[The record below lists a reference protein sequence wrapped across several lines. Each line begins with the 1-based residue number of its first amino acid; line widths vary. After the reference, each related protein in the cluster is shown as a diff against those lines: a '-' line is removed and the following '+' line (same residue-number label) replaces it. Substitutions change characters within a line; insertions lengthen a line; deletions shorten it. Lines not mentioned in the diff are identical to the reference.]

1 LLTVGAIAGCSDNGG
16 ARNGESLGLASG
28 LREITSGLLIAIT
41 SGLWLCL
48 FRFLLKSSSELQDD
62 SLDDLLRRDLRC
74 FLCFDRDL
82 FLLLRRSSLLLLLL
96 LRLLFFLSLL
106 LSSSTSSCSSF
117 AQTAAEAEFGLPKVM
132 EVTSWG
138 GAGGGHEAQ
147 GRTAEDTWG
156 GGRLVGCR
164 VSFGIL
170 GGREGWLFG

>member
-1 LLTVGAIAGCSDNGG
+1 MCEFPT
-16 ARNGESLGLASG
+16 LGLASG

-106 LSSSTSSCSSF
+106 LSYSSSCSSF
-117 AQTAAEAEFGLPKVM
+117 AYTAAEAELGLPKVI